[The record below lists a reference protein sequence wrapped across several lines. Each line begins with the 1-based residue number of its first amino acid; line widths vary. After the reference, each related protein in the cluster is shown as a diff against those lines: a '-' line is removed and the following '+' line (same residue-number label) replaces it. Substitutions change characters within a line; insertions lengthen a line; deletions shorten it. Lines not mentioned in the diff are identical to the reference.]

1 MAHTHTHI
9 VPLPA
14 LCRPVFRGDFGKEGR
29 DRKSGSYMARGRER
43 VREREVEFP

>member
-1 MAHTHTHI
+1 MAQTHTHI

-29 DRKSGSYMARGRER
+29 QEKWVIHGERKRKR